1 MFDKKEFAANLRA
14 ARARLDMSLDELSE
28 QTGISA
34 NTLANY
40 ESGNGYTPGADKIAN
55 MCHALHVSPDW
66 LFSWNKVA

>member
-1 MFDKKEFAANLRA
+1 
-14 ARARLDMSLDELSE
+14 MSLDELSE